1 MSISPG
7 IQIAEQPGPVTT
19 STRAAST
26 IGDGGRL
33 GRRAG
38 RGKGRAGRFGLNVVA
53 LVVIVCSV
61 FPVYW
66 MVNMSFTPP
75 NQIISRNPSFLPFD
89 FTWKNYVT
97 AWTREAAPG
106 QTDFPHALVSSLTV
120 GLAVVVVG
128 AIIAFLASIAIARFA
143 FRGRVVFIVS
153 VLVVQM
159 VPGEAMM
166 FTIYNMIDDW
176 RLMNTLVGLFIVH
189 LASVVPFTIW
199 TLRGFVRGVPAELEE
214 AAQIDG
220 CTKAQAF
227 WKVTFPLLAPGLVA
241 TGIFAFIQS
250 WNEFLMALLLLK
262 GYNLTLPPWLNSFQS
277 ATEATNWGAVMAGST
292 LIALPVVIFF
302 LFVQGRMVGGLV
314 SGAVKG

>member
-1 MSISPG
+1 MSVSPG
-7 IQIAEQPGPVTT
+7 IQIAQEPADLRP
-19 STRAAST
+19 STRAVTAT
-26 IGDGGRL
+26 GDDGRS
-33 GRRAG
+33 RRAG
-38 RGKGRAGRFGLNVVA
+38 RRGKGIAGRLGMNTFA
-53 LVVIVCSV
+53 LIVIVCSV

-75 NQIISRNPSFLPFD
+75 NQIISRNPSFLPLD

-176 RLMNTLVGLFIVH
+176 RLMNTLIGLFIVH

-220 CTKAQAF
+220 CSKAQAF